1 MFSAPADRET
11 GMPDVAT
18 ILSHNL
24 TSAGITMG
32 AALAGIGLKDM
43 VRDPGLNLRNLDSLL
58 GEATM
63 ALRDT
68 LLAIG
73 REDLPEV
80 PDGFEARYARWGTG
94 AEVDEA
100 VPGLRAIFPEH
111 LEALADA
118 VRGLEN
124 HRFDEASNYSSAAF
138 DDDGFF
144 SFATIGEMIF
154 SVSSYVQ
161 FLAGEASVIR
171 LGLGKLAASDPF
183 DELFGGAE

>member
-1 MFSAPADRET
+1 
-11 GMPDVAT
+11 MPQVAT
-18 ILSHNL
+18 VINHSLA
-24 TSAGITMG
+24 SAGVSMKG
-32 AALAGIGLKDM
+32 ALAGIGPADM
-43 VRDPGLNLRNLDSLL
+43 VRDPGPNLRNLESRL

-80 PDGFEARYARWGTG
+80 PEGFEARYARWGTG
-94 AEVDEA
+94 AEMEEA
-100 VPGLRAIFPEH
+100 VRGLRAVFSEH

-124 HRFDEASNYSSAAF
+124 RRFDEASNHSSTAF

-154 SVSSYVQ
+154 SVSSYVH

-171 LGLGKLAASDPF
+171 LALGKPAASDKF
-183 DELFGGAE
+183 DELLGGAE

>member
-1 MFSAPADRET
+1 
-11 GMPDVAT
+11 MPDVAT
-18 ILSHNL
+18 ILSHSL
-24 TSAGITMG
+24 TSAGIAMG

-43 VRDPGLNLRNLDSLL
+43 VRDPGPNLRNLESLL

-80 PDGFEARYARWGTG
+80 PEGFEARYARWGTG
-94 AEVDEA
+94 AEMEEA
-100 VPGLRAIFPEH
+100 VRGLRAVFSEH

-124 HRFDEASNYSSAAF
+124 RRFDEASNHSSTAF

-154 SVSSYVQ
+154 SVSSYVH

-171 LGLGKLAASDPF
+171 LALGKPAASDPF
-183 DELFGGAE
+183 DELLGGAE

>member
-1 MFSAPADRET
+1 
-11 GMPDVAT
+11 
-18 ILSHNL
+18 
-24 TSAGITMG
+24 
-32 AALAGIGLKDM
+32 
-43 VRDPGLNLRNLDSLL
+43 
-58 GEATM
+58 
-63 ALRDT
+63 
-68 LLAIG
+68 
-73 REDLPEV
+73 
-80 PDGFEARYARWGTG
+80 
-94 AEVDEA
+94 VDEA

-171 LGLGKLAASDPF
+171 LGLGKLAACDPF

>member
-1 MFSAPADRET
+1 MADLAN
-11 GMPDVAT
+11 M
-18 ILSHNL
+18 LSHSL

-32 AALAGIGLKDM
+32 AALAGIGLKDF
-43 VRDPGLNLRNLDSLL
+43 VRDPGANLRNLDSLL

-63 ALRDT
+63 VLRDT

-80 PDGFEARYARWGTG
+80 PDGIEARYARWGTG

-100 VPGLRAIFPEH
+100 VPGVRAIFSEH
-111 LEALADA
+111 LVALADV
-118 VRGLEN
+118 VRTLEN
-124 HRFDEASNYSSAAF
+124 HRFDEASSYSSAAF

-154 SVSSYVQ
+154 SVASYVH
-161 FLAGEASVIR
+161 FVAGEASVIR
-171 LGLGKLAASDPF
+171 LGLGMPAASDPF
-183 DELFGGAE
+183 DELLNRTD